1 MTDQETKVKDKK
13 HKKDVVEVKRFDPEV
28 TKGLTYQEVEER
40 LLGGYGNRT
49 HSGST
54 KTIKAI
60 VLSNVLTLF
69 NLLNIGIATWLITVG
84 AFKDL
89 FFMIIIS
96 LNVGIGIYQEIRAKK
111 TIDKLS
117 LISAPTGVVIRDGE
131 EQEIMIQDIVIDDIM
146 KLSSGKQISADS
158 IVRSGAIEVNESLL
172 TGESD
177 PILKKPGDEL
187 FSGSFVVSGHCLAQV
202 HKVGKDSYIEIL
214 ARQAKKY
221 RKPKSD
227 LLKSLRL
234 VIRTV
239 GFLILPIGGTLFWM
253 QLQGGALYDD
263 AVRGT
268 AGAVVGMIPS
278 GLFLLT
284 SMTLAVGVLRLAQ
297 NNTLVQE
304 LYCIEMLAR
313 IDTLCLDKTGTI
325 TDGTMAVKNV
335 IEYVNPS
342 GLPVKKAIPTMMASL
357 EEKNLTSEALE
368 LKFGTTKKIKTND
381 VLPFSSAR
389 KLSAVEFEKYGTFAL
404 GAPEFVLKGDAYKA
418 VSHDVEKN
426 AKDGYRVIALAHSK
440 GQIEGDK
447 LPTDLEAIALIIIED
462 TIRPDA
468 ILTIEYFKTHGVD
481 VKVISGDNPM
491 TVSHISKR
499 AGIVDA
505 EKYISLDGMSD
516 KDVIRAADKYTV
528 FGRVSPTQKK
538 LLIQSMKQAGKTVAM
553 TGDGVNDILA
563 LKEADTSIAMAS
575 GSEAA
580 RNVSHLV
587 LMDSNFSSMPK
598 VVNEGRRVINN
609 VQRVAILF
617 LTKTIFSFMLSIIAI
632 LSKGSYPITTSQLFM
647 IDFLVIGIPSFILAL
662 EPNTNQVK
670 GKFLINVLKR
680 ALPGALVVVINT
692 LIIFALTPILSIDK
706 TQSSTLI
713 VISAT
718 FTAMMVLLRVLR
730 PFNALRKVLFAVM
743 FTLFVVAVIV
753 FPDFFEF
760 NSLWKDYYTTG
771 TGQLVPRLPV
781 DQFLLLLVLLQ
792 AAYPL
797 MSIVA
802 GIPGFISRQIKNVL
816 MKLANI

>member
-1 MTDQETKVKDKK
+1 MTDQETKIKDKK

-389 KLSAVEFEKYGTFAL
+389 K
-404 GAPEFVLKGDAYKA
+404 
-418 VSHDVEKN
+418 
-426 AKDGYRVIALAHSK
+426 
-440 GQIEGDK
+440 
-447 LPTDLEAIALIIIED
+447 II
-462 TIRPDA
+462 R
-468 ILTIEYFKTHGVD
+468 
-481 VKVISGDNPM
+481 S
-491 TVSHISKR
+491 
-499 AGIVDA
+499 
-505 EKYISLDGMSD
+505 
-516 KDVIRAADKYTV
+516 
-528 FGRVSPTQKK
+528 
-538 LLIQSMKQAGKTVAM
+538 
-553 TGDGVNDILA
+553 
-563 LKEADTSIAMAS
+563 
-575 GSEAA
+575 
-580 RNVSHLV
+580 
-587 LMDSNFSSMPK
+587 
-598 VVNEGRRVINN
+598 
-609 VQRVAILF
+609 
-617 LTKTIFSFMLSIIAI
+617 
-632 LSKGSYPITTSQLFM
+632 
-647 IDFLVIGIPSFILAL
+647 
-662 EPNTNQVK
+662 
-670 GKFLINVLKR
+670 
-680 ALPGALVVVINT
+680 
-692 LIIFALTPILSIDK
+692 
-706 TQSSTLI
+706 
-713 VISAT
+713 
-718 FTAMMVLLRVLR
+718 
-730 PFNALRKVLFAVM
+730 
-743 FTLFVVAVIV
+743 
-753 FPDFFEF
+753 
-760 NSLWKDYYTTG
+760 
-771 TGQLVPRLPV
+771 
-781 DQFLLLLVLLQ
+781 
-792 AAYPL
+792 
-797 MSIVA
+797 
-802 GIPGFISRQIKNVL
+802 
-816 MKLANI
+816 